1 MEGIEFV
8 ELWALPSAK
17 HILAYQVVSLE
28 DPYHPMD
35 VGYAT
40 TRAKAVEMA
49 EAYEE
54 ERDTM
59 MYGGRGMKIYEI
71 AILQG

>member
-1 MEGIEFV
+1 MEIEFV
-8 ELWALPSAK
+8 ELWAWSAK

-28 DPYHPMD
+28 DPYHLMD

-40 TRAKAVEMA
+40 TYDKAVEMA

-71 AILQG
+71 AIIQG

>member
-1 MEGIEFV
+1 MDIEFV

-28 DPYHPMD
+28 DPYHPQD
-35 VGYAT
+35 VGFAT
-40 TRAKAVEMA
+40 TYDKAVEMA
-49 EAYEE
+49 KSYDE

-59 MYGGRGMKIYEI
+59 MYGGRGMKVYEI
-71 AILQG
+71 AIIQG